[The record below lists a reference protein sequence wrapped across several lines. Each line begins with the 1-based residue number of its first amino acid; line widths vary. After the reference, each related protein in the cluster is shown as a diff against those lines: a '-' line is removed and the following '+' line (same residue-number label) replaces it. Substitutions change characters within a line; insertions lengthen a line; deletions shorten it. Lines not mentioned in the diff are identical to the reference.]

1 MRCPTGPW
9 PRLGLTTPWK
19 LVLEARET
27 VSLET
32 RPKSFTLVAVRIGLR
47 LNFSIGCGKENA
59 LDRDSVIRCINCG
72 HRIFYKKREKKTIQY
87 LAR

>member
-1 MRCPTGPW
+1 MI
-9 PRLGLTTPWK
+9 
-19 LVLEARET
+19 
-27 VSLET
+27 S
-32 RPKSFTLVAVRIGLR
+32 LR
-47 LNFSIGCGKENA
+47 LTFGIGCGKENA

>member
-1 MRCPTGPW
+1 MIPV
-9 PRLGLTTPWK
+9 RLT
-19 LVLEARET
+19 
-27 VSLET
+27 
-32 RPKSFTLVAVRIGLR
+32 FC
-47 LNFSIGCGKENA
+47 IGCGKENA